1 MHQQLKQLKNHR
13 HNYGNNCIKR
23 IRKSFYKKAKKVQ
36 KKVDKFAEKE
46 IKKMN
51 SKKVSDQVSAWSKPG
66 IPATVFAV
74 KKTAD
79 DKKKE

>member
-1 MHQQLKQLKNHR
+1 
-13 HNYGNNCIKR
+13 
-23 IRKSFYKKAKKVQ
+23 
-36 KKVDKFAEKE
+36 
-46 IKKMN
+46 MN

-66 IPATVFAV
+66 IPATVYAV

>member
-1 MHQQLKQLKNHR
+1 MGIIALKGLGKA
-13 HNYGNNCIKR
+13 
-23 IRKSFYKKAKKVQ
+23 FTKKAKKVQ

-51 SKKVSDQVSAWSKPG
+51 SKKVSDQVSAWSKQG
-66 IPATVFAV
+66 IPATVYAV

>member
-1 MHQQLKQLKNHR
+1 MAISVLKGLGKAFLK
-13 HNYGNNCIKR
+13 
-23 IRKSFYKKAKKVQ
+23 SAKKTGKAVQ

-51 SKKVSDQVSAWSKPG
+51 SKKASDQISAWSKPG
-66 IPATVFAV
+66 IPATVYAV

-79 DKKKE
+79 DKKKK

>member
-1 MHQQLKQLKNHR
+1 MGIIALKGLGKA
-13 HNYGNNCIKR
+13 
-23 IRKSFYKKAKKVQ
+23 FTKKAKKVQ

-66 IPATVFAV
+66 IPATVYAV